1 MRRNLTT
8 AEKISPGKAWM
19 RSAKPLLGILVRWT
33 AWAIMALNLVVIIL
47 YVVGS
52 YQKAPDSSQI
62 ALVRVCLVLSLLMIV
77 SSFYG
82 IILNIYYMVSRRRKA
97 YLLGVFGYVIV
108 ISLGAALA
116 LGAAFILGAVGGNL
130 S

>member
-1 MRRNLTT
+1 
-8 AEKISPGKAWM
+8 
-19 RSAKPLLGILVRWT
+19 
-33 AWAIMALNLVVIIL
+33 MALNLVVIIL

-82 IILNIYYMVSRRRKA
+82 IILDIYYMASRRRKA
-97 YLLGVFGYVIV
+97 YLLGALGYVIV
-108 ISLGAALA
+108 IALGAMLA